1 MIDAVVRIQ
10 HLAHTYLAGTPLAAQ
25 ALIDASLTVLHGSV
39 TAVVGPNGAGK
50 STLLHF
56 INALV
61 RPASDDQVQVL
72 GLDTHTPSLD
82 IGVLRRRVGLVMQYP
97 QQQLFERFV
106 GDDIAFGPR
115 QEGLQGEA
123 LRKRVFEAME
133 VVGLNPLTFIDR
145 HTFSLSGG
153 EMRRVALAGVL
164 AMQPELL
171 ILDEVTTGLDPRGR
185 KQVHELL
192 RNLRD
197 RGITVVFASNDMDEV
212 LEIADHMAVLYQG
225 RTVAEDIP
233 TVLFNSMQS
242 GQWGLL
248 PPAAMRIRQGLVQAG
263 IPLPP
268 GISSLSGLEEALW
281 QVWRD

>member
-25 ALIDASLTVLHGSV
+25 ALTDASLTVLRGSV

-61 RPASDDQVQVL
+61 RPASDGQVQVL

-123 LRKRVFEAME
+123 LRKRVFEAMD
-133 VVGLNPLTFIDR
+133 VVGLDPPSFIDR

-192 RNLRD
+192 RDLRD

-212 LEIADHMAVLYQG
+212 LEMADHMVVLDQG
-225 RTVAEDIP
+225 RTVAEDTP
-233 TVLFNSMQS
+233 AALFNSMPS
-242 GQWGLL
+242 EQWGLL

-263 IPLPP
+263 IPLPSEV
-268 GISSLSGLEEALW
+268 SSLSGLEEALW
-281 QVWRD
+281 QAWKD